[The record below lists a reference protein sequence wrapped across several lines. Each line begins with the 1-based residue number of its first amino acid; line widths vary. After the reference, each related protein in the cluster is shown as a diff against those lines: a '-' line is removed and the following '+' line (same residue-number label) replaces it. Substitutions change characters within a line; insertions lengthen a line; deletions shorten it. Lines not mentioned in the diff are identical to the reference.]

1 MKNPTKNEL
10 TNIAL
15 PLLSFVLGLVL
26 ALALFLLALVLGMP
40 DDRLTDL
47 FVEHSPPGHVRSDQ
61 GPEFIAN
68 AVRTWL
74 ARIGVR
80 TLYIE
85 KASPWENG
93 DNESFN
99 SKLRD
104 ELLNGE
110 IFYTLKEAQVPIEAW
125 RHHDN
130 TQRPHSSLAYRPPA
144 PETIALPRWPL
155 GSAPLRLALSVA
167 SERRLI

>member
-1 MKNPTKNEL
+1 ML
-10 TNIAL
+10 TVIDEFSRECLAIAVGRR
-15 PLLSFVLGLVL
+15 FTADDVL
-26 ALALFLLALVLGMP
+26 AV
-40 DDRLTDL
+40 LTDL

-110 IFYTLKEAQVPIEAW
+110 IFYTLKEAQVLIEAW
-125 RHHDN
+125 RRHDN

-144 PETIALPRWPL
+144 PETIAMPRWPL